1 MGEPQ
6 NNQYNEQVSNSSL
19 ITMVNPKLDPMD
31 QDRQII
37 GPDLNPNNL
46 PDNLTL

>member
-1 MGEPQ
+1 MG
-6 NNQYNEQVSNSSL
+6 SLKIISTMRNSLL
-19 ITMVNPKLDPMD
+19 IAMVNPKLDPLD

-46 PDNLTL
+46 PTNLTL